1 MRRLVWWLGC
11 AVALA
16 LASGCGSTT
25 TATTTSLAPTKAQYI
40 ERADAICSAHEQE
53 VRKAIV
59 ESYKSPASSAQA
71 AIHKEYAA
79 SQRADA
85 QLGSIPMPAGS
96 TQVLLEW
103 LHWRKLA
110 TADSATAAKLS
121 AATTATTEANRLAR
135 AYGLKVCG
143 HSGV

>member
-1 MRRLVWWLGC
+1 
-11 AVALA
+11 
-16 LASGCGSTT
+16 
-25 TATTTSLAPTKAQYI
+25 
-40 ERADAICSAHEQE
+40 
-53 VRKAIV
+53 
-59 ESYKSPASSAQA
+59 
-71 AIHKEYAA
+71 
-79 SQRADA
+79 
-85 QLGSIPMPAGS
+85 MPAGS